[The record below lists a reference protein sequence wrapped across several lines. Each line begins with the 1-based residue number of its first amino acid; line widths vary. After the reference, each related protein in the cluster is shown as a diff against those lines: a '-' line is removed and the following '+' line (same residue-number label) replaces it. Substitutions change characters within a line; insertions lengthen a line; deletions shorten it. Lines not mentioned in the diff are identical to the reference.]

1 MQTKLFRVLFVLHFL
16 FLSAN
21 AEVAQYDNSQLTDNI
36 QSNQNISTCDYQAT
50 EHFVV
55 EKASLSAR
63 MHLTTESIF
72 QTILNKLHF
81 LAQIQPKNIMKED
94 GHWFTE
100 DIFSNVFKFTQLL
113 SSGQTGY
120 DTMCTPFL
128 YLHSGNSSVCKL
140 RSTIRF
146 SPIAC
151 STLIAQMFPVYNWNN
166 NSFVETLS
174 KFASS

>member
-1 MQTKLFRVLFVLHFL
+1 MQTKLFKVLFILHFL
-16 FLSAN
+16 FSSAN
-21 AEVAQYDNSQLTDNI
+21 AEGAQYDNSQLTDDLP
-36 QSNQNISTCDYQAT
+36 SKQNVSTCNYETT

-81 LAQIQPKNIMKED
+81 LAQIQPKNMMKED

-113 SSGQTGY
+113 SSEQT
-120 DTMCTPFL
+120 
-128 YLHSGNSSVCKL
+128 
-140 RSTIRF
+140 
-146 SPIAC
+146 
-151 STLIAQMFPVYNWNN
+151 
-166 NSFVETLS
+166 
-174 KFASS
+174 

>member
-1 MQTKLFRVLFVLHFL
+1 M
-16 FLSAN
+16 
-21 AEVAQYDNSQLTDNI
+21 
-36 QSNQNISTCDYQAT
+36 
-50 EHFVV
+50 V

-94 GHWFTE
+94 SHWFTE

-128 YLHSGNSSVCKL
+128 YLRSGNSSVCKL

-174 KFASS
+174 KLPRHEVFSFIANGSQSVYFPAVNSAKSKLTMISNQHFKIFMQALQ